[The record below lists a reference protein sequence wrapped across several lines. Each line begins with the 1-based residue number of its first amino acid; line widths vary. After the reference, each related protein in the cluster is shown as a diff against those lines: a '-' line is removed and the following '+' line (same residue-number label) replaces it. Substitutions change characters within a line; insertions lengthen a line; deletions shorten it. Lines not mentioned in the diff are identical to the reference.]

1 MFLCLLL
8 LKIRPPF
15 PFAFYLLITN
25 STKAKE
31 SFEEGRNIISLIV
44 IMSHC
49 NTKVVEY
56 LEPLMSKELL
66 CKFPDNSAFDFDYSQ
81 SSIWSP
87 LVPRAYSHVDLDS
100 DSDFASPRNLNLEMG
115 FELGSPTCSFQKVA
129 SKKKMTTGFALN
141 LSALKSKTKNKNNI
155 KKKLVSDFSSTPSFK
170 GTCNP
175 LTKKVWNKVLKA
187 ASKHFKKKK
196 KDSTAH
202 VRLFNYIRK
211 ENIC

>member
-1 MFLCLLL
+1 MDF
-8 LKIRPPF
+8 
-15 PFAFYLLITN
+15 
-25 STKAKE
+25 
-31 SFEEGRNIISLIV
+31 
-44 IMSHC
+44 C
-49 NTKVVEY
+49 NAKVVEY

-87 LVPRAYSHVDLDS
+87 LVPRPYSHADLDS

-115 FELGSPTCSFQKVA
+115 FD
-129 SKKKMTTGFALN
+129 
-141 LSALKSKTKNKNNI
+141 ALKSKTKNKNSF
-155 KKKLVSDFSSTPSFK
+155 KKKLVSDFSSTPSCK

-175 LTKKVWNKVLKA
+175 LTRKVWNKVLKA

-202 VRLFNYIRK
+202 VRLSNYITK
-211 ENIC
+211 GNISQC